1 MRSFPNAEFLRK
13 YGIIHQSAESM
24 KNKNQVEKLF
34 AVFFEPEKIA
44 TEEDYKKLFA
54 SQLEGI
60 VPELK
65 KIGLEFRDGKYYF
78 HNLAGEA
85 RWPRIEGKKLTR
97 FPNRALLIEL
107 GVISENAL

>member
-34 AVFFEPEKIA
+34 AVLLGAEKIA

-54 SQLEGI
+54 SQLEGLI
-60 VPELK
+60 PELEK
-65 KIGLEFRDGKYYF
+65 VGLEFRAGKYYF
-78 HNLAGEA
+78 HNL
-85 RWPRIEGKKLTR
+85 
-97 FPNRALLIEL
+97 
-107 GVISENAL
+107 

>member
-1 MRSFPNAEFLRK
+1 
-13 YGIIHQSAESM
+13 M

-34 AVFFEPEKIA
+34 AVLLGAEKIA

-78 HNLAGEA
+78 YNL
-85 RWPRIEGKKLTR
+85 
-97 FPNRALLIEL
+97 
-107 GVISENAL
+107 

>member
-78 HNLAGEA
+78 YNL
-85 RWPRIEGKKLTR
+85 
-97 FPNRALLIEL
+97 
-107 GVISENAL
+107 